1 MLLFIKNYW
10 KAIAIVL
17 LLVLTNVA
25 TYQRTSLH
33 VNTQWELKWSEA
45 RVDALK
51 STIEE
56 QNREIEKQK
65 ELLTQQEKQNVK
77 DEKRNQELAIAADSA
92 NKSVGMLKQQ
102 LKDLLSKRG
111 ASESTTSDIARAANA
126 ATDRL
131 MLSVLLAQCAERY
144 ERMAFEA
151 QRAINAGLSCQEQY
165 NSVKAIINGEKQ

>member
-1 MLLFIKNYW
+1 MLLFIKNHW
-10 KAIAIVL
+10 KVISVVI

-33 VNTQWELKWSEA
+33 VSTAWELKWSEA
-45 RVDALK
+45 NVEALK

-56 QNREIEKQK
+56 QKKELDKQNQ
-65 ELLTQQEKQNVK
+65 LLTQQEKQNVK

-131 MLSVLLAQCAERY
+131 VLSELLSHCAERY
-144 ERMAFEA
+144 RRMAETA
-151 QRAINAGLSCQEQY
+151 DRARNSGLSCQEQY
-165 NSVKAIINGEKQ
+165 NSVKRVINGEK

>member
-1 MLLFIKNYW
+1 MLLFLKTYW

-25 TYQRTSLH
+25 TYQRTSLY

-45 RVDALK
+45 SVDALK

-56 QNREIEKQK
+56 QNKEIEKQNQ
-65 ELLTQQEKQNVK
+65 LLVQQEKQNVK

-111 ASESTTSDIARAANA
+111 ASESATSDIARAANA

-131 MLSVLLAQCAERY
+131 VLSELLSHCAERY
-144 ERMAFEA
+144 RRMAETA
-151 QRAINAGLSCQEQY
+151 DRARNTGLSCQEQY